1 MTDRP
6 FRIIVPGQPI
16 AQPRHRSRI
25 VWPSNVVLRSLRSV
39 EALRKMLRTQ
49 QYVPADH
56 PVHAFRDAVAM
67 IARQA
72 WRGDPFAKGVPLR
85 LDLQLVF
92 DRPKYMTRKTKPNP
106 RQWHAVKPD
115 NDNVIKAVKDAMT
128 GIVYHD
134 DNQIAVEQIAK
145 FYAAGGEQ
153 PHTEIRLRELT

>member
-25 VWPSNVVLRSLRSV
+25 IWPSNAVLRSLRSV

-56 PVHAFRDAVAM
+56 AVHAFRDAVAL

-72 WRGDPFAKGVPLR
+72 WRRDPISKGVALR
-85 LDLQLVF
+85 LDLQLVLA
-92 DRPKYMTRKTKPNP
+92 RPKYMTRKTKPNP
-106 RQWHAVKPD
+106 RVWHTVTPD
-115 NDNVIKAVKDAMT
+115 ADNVCKAVKDALS

-134 DNQIAVEQIAK
+134 DSQVAVEQIAK
-145 FYAAGGEQ
+145 LYAAGGEQ
-153 PHTEIRLRELT
+153 PHTEIRVRVLT